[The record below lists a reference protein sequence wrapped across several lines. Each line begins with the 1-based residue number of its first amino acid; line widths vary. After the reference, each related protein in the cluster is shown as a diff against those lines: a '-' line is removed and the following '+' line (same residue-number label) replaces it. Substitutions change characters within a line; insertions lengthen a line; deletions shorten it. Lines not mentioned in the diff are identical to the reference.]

1 MADPTSLDS
10 ALYRMKA
17 YAKLLIDDPERN
29 GIGQDLNLL
38 CAWIEHAKPF
48 LGDISIDAPGTSFSE
63 LQRRHGVEPRSP
75 SDPATP
81 ALSTEGSG
89 DAEKPIA

>member
-17 YAKLLIDDPERN
+17 YAALLVDDPERN
-29 GIGQDLNLL
+29 GIGQDLALL

-48 LGDISIDAPGTSFSE
+48 LGDISIDPAPQDLYSA
-63 LQRRHGVEPRSP
+63 RKKAP
-75 SDPATP
+75 TP
-81 ALSTEGSG
+81 
-89 DAEKPIA
+89 